1 MKLIPKMKCLDYLI
15 LPTSTIKKL
24 YKEVKENMHVDKG
37 FQEGLL
43 FVGNGILDVD
53 VLIAYYN

>member
-1 MKLIPKMKCLDYLI
+1 M
-15 LPTSTIKKL
+15 
-24 YKEVKENMHVDKG
+24 YKEVTENMHVDKG